1 MWVSAKASSVPLQRP
16 QRSFYWQTMPLGQNT
31 RQSPTEDCAS
41 PVKLIH
47 VLWSLGYMD
56 LQGISLFSHVMAH
69 FLRLENSI
77 SQFP

>member
-1 MWVSAKASSVPLQRP
+1 M
-16 QRSFYWQTMPLGQNT
+16 
-31 RQSPTEDCAS
+31 EDCAS